1 MFCCEARSHYLPS
14 YNYRCSPKSLCRSW
28 TSTVSTETKGGRLFR
43 MRPISNIGLRTILNL
58 RRPNYRTFTAVVN
71 KKSAATHQSLRKS
84 IVGSNGSVSSFCTEN
99 APVKSEDELPPIII
113 YEGAYC
119 TKLRCLRIVSFGSSV
134 FCTIGLPLGLAFT
147 GMGGSV
153 PFVGQVLIASTA
165 IFISLSS
172 TAFLQLVTHPYT
184 VMLKEIP
191 QKGNEGKTVALNDRV
206 FRATRVGV
214 YGQFRE
220 TEFTLKDAARL
231 TTSAHPFAS
240 VKIKGSFFYIF
251 GRHFEDVPLRH
262 ALTNEL

>member
-1 MFCCEARSHYLPS
+1 M
-14 YNYRCSPKSLCRSW
+14 
-28 TSTVSTETKGGRLFR
+28 STETKGGRLFR
-43 MRPISNIGLRTILNL
+43 MRSISNIGLRTILNL